1 MKTEA
6 ITESII
12 KNYKILSEK
21 STVKSNQDGIKT
33 FWGLNY
39 KPKNKSEGYVNEI
52 GSIQRKNAKIQI
64 RDGEI
69 FRFKKPL
76 FSTWNKALKNINAM
90 LENMISNYENSEVVK
105 KTNVKV
111 LIFPKYFWERVSKIK
126 K

>member
-1 MKTEA
+1 MKTETISA
-6 ITESII
+6 SII

-21 STVKSNQDGIKT
+21 STVKSSQAGVKT

-39 KPKNKSEGYVNEI
+39 KPKNKSEGYINEI

-69 FRFKKPL
+69 LRFKKPL

-90 LENMISNYENSEVVK
+90 LENIISNYENSEVVK
-105 KTNVKV
+105 KTNVNV
-111 LIFPKYFWERVSKIK
+111 LVFPKDFFERMSKATK
-126 K
+126 